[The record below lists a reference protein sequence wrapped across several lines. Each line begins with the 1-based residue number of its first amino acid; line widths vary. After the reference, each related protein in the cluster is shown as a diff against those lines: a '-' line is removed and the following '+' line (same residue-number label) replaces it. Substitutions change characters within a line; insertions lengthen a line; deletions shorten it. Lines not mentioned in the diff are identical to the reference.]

1 MTFDAGRLLSWQ
13 VRPVEQEYTPKD
25 LILYALGLGLGL
37 EPSDPNQLPFVYEE
51 DLRVLPT
58 AATVL
63 GYPGFWLSDPAL
75 QIDSRKVLH
84 GEQGLT
90 VNHRLPRSGKVVGR
104 TRINRIVDK
113 GPGKGALLYSTR
125 ELFDACNGD
134 LLCTL
139 TSTHLLRAEGG
150 FGGPTG
156 PVHPPTPIPDDAP
169 DSWLDLPTTPQTA
182 LIYRLSGDHN
192 PLHANPNVARAAGF
206 SRPIL
211 HGLASFGMA
220 AYALISKLCGG
231 QPERLRSLSVR
242 FSAPVYPGETIR
254 VEMWKNRTD
263 GCSFRCRALER
274 DVIVLNHGTADF
286 ATTLQG

>member
-113 GPGKGALLYSTR
+113 GPGRGALLYSTR
-125 ELFDACNGD
+125 E
-134 LLCTL
+134 
-139 TSTHLLRAEGG
+139 
-150 FGGPTG
+150 
-156 PVHPPTPIPDDAP
+156 
-169 DSWLDLPTTPQTA
+169 
-182 LIYRLSGDHN
+182 LSGDHN